1 MSRPVLAAGRGLGP
15 VRRRAGERTLR
26 GVKPLPDGARV
37 NSLLG
42 RSLLTTHDWSVADL
56 DALLSVAVRLEAL
69 DRSGMATD
77 LLPNELA
84 YAMFFDNSTR
94 TKSAWAGAAA
104 RLGMH
109 PVIVDGSST
118 QVSHGET
125 AEETGAMLGM
135 NAHALGVR
143 HDLILGEGNSFMR
156 DVLRGITDYLA
167 ASGDARVVPVV
178 NLQCDL
184 DHPTQ
189 SLADLIWLREHFGG
203 SVAGRRITMSWA
215 YSPSYAK
222 PLSVPQGVV
231 SLLTRFGAHVTLAH
245 PEGYE
250 LLPEPMQWA
259 AEGAVESGG
268 SFRVTN
274 DMDDAFAGAEAVYP
288 KSWGPHALMA
298 ERVVANRAGDKV
310 AMADIERRALERN
323 AQHRDWICDER
334 RMAMTADGGTAL
346 YLHCLPADIGAE
358 VTEGVMDRFRVAV
371 AKEANKKVYVIM
383 ALLAAAKVS
392 DLASRLADAG

>member
-1 MSRPVLAAGRGLGP
+1 MNRPLDRDLTA
-15 VRRRAGERTLR
+15 TLS
-26 GVKPLPDGARV
+26 GTVTGA
-37 NSLLG
+37 LFG
-42 RSLLTTHDWSVADL
+42 RSLLTTHEWSVSDL
-56 DALLSVAVRLEAL
+56 ETLLAVAARFEQI
-69 DRSGMATD
+69 DRAGGRAH
-77 LLPNELA
+77 LLPDELA
-84 YAMFFDNSTR
+84 YAIFFDNSTR

-125 AEETGAMLGM
+125 AAETGAMLGM

-156 DVLRGITDYLA
+156 DVLRGITDHLA
-167 ASGDARVVPVV
+167 SMALPGEDPRVVPVV
-178 NLQCDL
+178 NLQCDV

-189 SLADLIWLREHFGG
+189 SLADLLWLNEHFGG
-203 SVAGRRITMSWA
+203 DVAGRRITMSWA

-245 PEGYE
+245 PEGYD
-250 LLPEPMQWA
+250 LLPEPMEWA
-259 AEGAVESGG
+259 AAGAAESGG
-268 SFRVTN
+268 SFRVTD
-274 DMDDAFAGAEAVYP
+274 DMDDAFTGAEAVYP
-288 KSWGPHALMA
+288 KSWGPQALMG
-298 ERVVANRAGDKV
+298 ERVAANRDGDSA
-310 AMADIERRALERN
+310 AMRAIEHRALGMN

-334 RMAMTADGGTAL
+334 RMALTGRDGSGDAL

-358 VTEGVMDRFRVAV
+358 VSPGVMERFRVAV
-371 AKEANKKVYVIM
+371 AREANKKVYVIM
-383 ALLAAAKVS
+383 ALLAAAKVPN
-392 DLASRLADAG
+392 LAEELDRVVDALAGD